1 MGKKLKKYYAVKR
14 GIKPGIYYSWEE
26 CNAQVH
32 KFKNPL
38 FKSFTTLSEAQE
50 FMKPSNENDSS
61 NSENPTFA
69 YIDGSFNKLTK
80 IYGYG
85 GFLMHNNQKYIIK
98 GNGNEPYL
106 VEMRNVAGE
115 IIACREAVKKAIEL
129 GAKSIDI
136 FYDYSGIEEWANGT
150 WKRNKK
156 GTKEYYEYMQ
166 SIKSKININFKK
178 VEGHTGVKGNEEADK
193 IAKEAAG
200 INDNDS
206 NGEFNNI
213 KNMSKRDNNDT
224 KMRKVENNKVK
235 ISPIEIKHINKNIK
249 RRKIH
254 ILHFKK
260 CNDKILDNKSS
271 NDKIKNFIQLN
282 KEKEKEKEKELN
294 EKNNI

>member
-166 SIKSKININFKK
+166 SIKSKIKIHFKK
-178 VEGHTGVKGNEEADK
+178 VEGHSGVKGNEEADK

-200 INDNDS
+200 IKDSDNNDD
-206 NGEFNNI
+206 FKNI
-213 KNMSKRDNNDT
+213 NNMSKNDNNVT
-224 KMRKVENNKVK
+224 KIEKLENNKVK
-235 ISPIEIKHINKNIK
+235 TSPIEIKHIKKNIK
-249 RRKIH
+249 RKKIH
-254 ILHFKK
+254 FLCFKK
-260 CNDKILDNKSS
+260 FKKIGLNSKSF
-271 NDKIKNFIQLN
+271 NDKIKKYVEKN
-282 KEKEKEKEKELN
+282 KDKELN
-294 EKNNI
+294 EKN